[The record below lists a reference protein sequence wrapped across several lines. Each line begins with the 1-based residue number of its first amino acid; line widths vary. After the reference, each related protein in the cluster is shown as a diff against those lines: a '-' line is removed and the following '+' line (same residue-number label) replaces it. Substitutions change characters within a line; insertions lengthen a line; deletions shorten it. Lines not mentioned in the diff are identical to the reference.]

1 MTLDD
6 IKARCVITDDGHW
19 IWKGAKSEGKY
30 SRIWAPD
37 YTKGGHKTAQ
47 PGKRAVWHLKN
58 RKPLPD
64 GWRVWST
71 CECDDCIAPG
81 CVTAGPTA
89 EWGAHM
95 AKIGKHKTMLHRVAS
110 RRSAME
116 RMALRPDQITMVQ
129 SDPRTGRELARALGV
144 SEQTISRARTG
155 RIVCHLPVASPFS
168 GLMGAR

>member
-1 MTLDD
+1 MTLND

-30 SRIWAPD
+30 PRIWAPD

-47 PGKRAVWHLKN
+47 PGKRAVWHLKTG
-58 RKPLPD
+58 KSLPE

-71 CECDDCIAPG
+71 CDCEGCIAPQ
-81 CVTAGPTA
+81 CVTAGPTQH
-89 EWGAHM
+89 WGDHM
-95 AKIGKHKTMLHRVAS
+95 AKTGKHKTMVHRVAS
-110 RRSAME
+110 RRSAQS
-116 RMALRPDQITMVQ
+116 RMVLSPDQITMVQ

-155 RIVCHLPVASPFS
+155 RIVCHLPIGSPFA
-168 GLMGAR
+168 GLGAR